1 MKTKHMNLVRSS
13 WLMLVSLMLLVSCS
27 LDNRVIEK
35 PVFLASNTTSIEVSK
50 VTLTDST
57 TVLDIFARYQPKYWI
72 RIAGSSCL
80 TDDKGNTYPVQSGIG
95 IELDKEFWMPESG
108 EAEFQLVF
116 PRLRNGA
123 KYFNFSEGPEV
134 EGGFSIWGVQLKS
147 NELPELQLPKEMVE
161 QEVDKDASLALPELK
176 YGEAIIKGQV
186 LDYQSGMPATVKI
199 IAFNP
204 LVGYDGD
211 VDVTIEA
218 DGSFTHAMNVLG
230 TSRVYLIYQGMMSN
244 QTEIFVEPGQVS
256 EVCLNIREASRLKS
270 KFHADAASY
279 GRLYYYSGA
288 MENVVRE
295 LHEGNS
301 LMAECFGTVNKYDFT
316 QKPEVLLDEYK
327 KNLLYKA
334 ELARKALDECSL
346 GQASKDYLEAH
357 ISMQLISSLQLAPSV
372 LTGQYTMVER
382 NLDREAYSAYY
393 MGLAKALTDEYID
406 KDWYSVLNNTIALL
420 DGTYGE
426 MVIQADMIR
435 KKCEMKE
442 GLFVQMAETGKLYRS
457 IKDFVPLTDAQKE
470 EMKSLPEACQQYLS
484 AANDEL
490 LATIEANK
498 KKTGFR
504 VNEAGEVANEDL
516 FASIISQFRGKVLLV
531 DFWATW
537 CGPCR
542 NANKAMAPMKEELK
556 DKDIVYVYI
565 TGETSPKGTWENMIP
580 DIHGEHFR
588 VTDKQWAY
596 LGNAM
601 GIEGV
606 PTYFVINR
614 EGDIKY
620 KSVGFPGVAKMKEE
634 LVKVLDE
641 K

>member
-1 MKTKHMNLVRSS
+1 MKTRHKNLVRSS
-13 WLMLVSLMLLVSCS
+13 WLMLVGLMLLVSCS
-27 LDNRVIEK
+27 LDNRVIDK

-72 RIAGSSCL
+72 RIAGSSYL

-147 NELPELQLPKEMVE
+147 NELPELQLPKEMLG
-161 QEVDKDASLALPELK
+161 QEVNKDASLALPELK

-211 VDVTIEA
+211 MDVTIEA
-218 DGSFTHAMNVLG
+218 DGSFTHVMNVLG
-230 TSRVYLIYQGMMSN
+230 TSRVYLIYQGMMN
-244 QTEIFVEPGQVS
+244 TQTEIFVEPGQVS
-256 EVCLNIREASRLKS
+256 EVCLNIREASRLRS

-279 GRLYYYSGA
+279 GKLYYYSGA

-295 LHEGNS
+295 LHEGNN
-301 LMAECFGTVNKYDFT
+301 LVAECFGTVNKYDFT

-327 KNLLYKA
+327 KNLLSKM
-334 ELARKALDECSL
+334 ELAKKAIDECSL
-346 GQASKDYLEAH
+346 GQAMKTYLQGELDMRLLYTLQQAVNGLAGEY
-357 ISMQLISSLQLAPSV
+357 MNSL
-372 LTGQYTMVER
+372 
-382 NLDREAYSAYY
+382 NNWDREVY
-393 MGLAKALTDEYID
+393 MTFVEKVQKAWPNDYVGKELYT
-406 KDWYSVLNNTIALL
+406 VLNNPIALL
-420 DGTYGE
+420 HGSYGT
-426 MVIQADMIR
+426 MVMLSDMIQR
-435 KKCEMKE
+435 DYTIEE
-442 GLFVQMAETGKLYRS
+442 GLFTQMAEAGKLYRS

-484 AANDEL
+484 AANDKL

-606 PTYFVINR
+606 PTYFVIDR

>member
-13 WLMLVSLMLLVSCS
+13 WLMLVGLMLLVSCS

-147 NELPELQLPKEMVE
+147 NELPELQLPREMLG
-161 QEVDKDASLALPELK
+161 QEVNKDASLTLPELK

-211 VDVTIEA
+211 MDVTIEA

-230 TSRVYLIYQGMMSN
+230 TSRVYLIYQGMMN
-244 QTEIFVEPGQVS
+244 TQTEIFVEPGQVS
-256 EVCLNIREASRLKS
+256 EVCLNIREASRLRS

-279 GRLYYYSGA
+279 GKLYYYSGA

-295 LHEGNS
+295 LHEGNN
-301 LMAECFGTVNKYDFT
+301 LVAECFGTVNKYDFT

-327 KNLLYKA
+327 KNLLSKM
-334 ELARKALDECSL
+334 ELAKKAIDECSL
-346 GQASKDYLEAH
+346 GQAMKTYLQGELDMRLLYTLQQAVNGLAGEY
-357 ISMQLISSLQLAPSV
+357 MNSL
-372 LTGQYTMVER
+372 
-382 NLDREAYSAYY
+382 NNWDREVY
-393 MGLAKALTDEYID
+393 MTFVEKVQKAWPNDYVGKELYT
-406 KDWYSVLNNTIALL
+406 VLNNPIALL
-420 DGTYGE
+420 HGSYGT
-426 MVIQADMIR
+426 MVMLSDMIQR
-435 KKCEMKE
+435 DYTIEE
-442 GLFVQMAETGKLYRS
+442 GLFTQMAEAGKLYRS

-484 AANDEL
+484 AANDNL

-606 PTYFVINR
+606 PTYFVIDR

>member
-1 MKTKHMNLVRSS
+1 MKTRHKNLVRSS
-13 WLMLVSLMLLVSCS
+13 WLMLVGLMLLVSCS
-27 LDNRVIEK
+27 LDNRVIDK

-72 RIAGSSCL
+72 RIAGSSYL

-147 NELPELQLPKEMVE
+147 NELPELQLPKEMLG
-161 QEVDKDASLALPELK
+161 QEVNKDASLALPELK
-176 YGEAIIKGQV
+176 YGEATIKGQV

-211 VDVTIEA
+211 MDVTIEA

-230 TSRVYLIYQGMMSN
+230 TSRVYLIYQGMMN
-244 QTEIFVEPGQVS
+244 TQTEIFVEPGQVS
-256 EVCLNIREASRLKS
+256 EVCLNIREASRLRS

-279 GRLYYYSGA
+279 GKLYYYSGA

-295 LHEGNS
+295 LHEGNN
-301 LMAECFGTVNKYDFT
+301 LVAECFGTVNKYDFT

-327 KNLLYKA
+327 KNLLSKM
-334 ELARKALDECSL
+334 ELAKKAIDECSL
-346 GQASKDYLEAH
+346 GQAMKTYLQGELDMRLLYTLQQAVNGLAGEY
-357 ISMQLISSLQLAPSV
+357 MNSL
-372 LTGQYTMVER
+372 
-382 NLDREAYSAYY
+382 NNWDREVY
-393 MGLAKALTDEYID
+393 MTFVEKVQKAWPNDYVGKELYT
-406 KDWYSVLNNTIALL
+406 VLNNPIALL
-420 DGTYGE
+420 HGSYGT
-426 MVIQADMIR
+426 MVMLSDMIQR
-435 KKCEMKE
+435 DYTIEE
-442 GLFVQMAETGKLYRS
+442 GLFTQMAEAGKLYRS
-457 IKDFVPLTDAQKE
+457 IKDFVPLTDTQKE

-484 AANDEL
+484 AANDKL

-606 PTYFVINR
+606 PTYFVIDR

>member
-1 MKTKHMNLVRSS
+1 MKTILRST
-13 WLMLVSLMLLVSCS
+13 LMMLLGAMLLAGCAK
-27 LDNRVIEK
+27 DNRIIEK

-72 RIAGSSCL
+72 RIASSTYL
-80 TDDKGNTYPVQSGIG
+80 TDDKGNDYPIQSGIG

-123 KYFNFSEGPEV
+123 KYFDFSEGAEV
-134 EGGFSIWGVQLKS
+134 SGGFNIWGVQLKS
-147 NELPELQLPKEMVE
+147 NELPELKLPKAMLA
-161 QEVDKDASLALPELK
+161 QEVDKEDPLEVPELK
-176 YGEAIIKGQV
+176 YGKATVKGQV
-186 LDYQSGMPATVKI
+186 LDYQPGMPAALKI
-199 IAFNP
+199 VVYNP

-211 VDVTIEA
+211 IDVNIES
-218 DGSFTHAMNVLG
+218 DGTFEHSMDILG
-230 TSRVYLIYQGMMSN
+230 VANCIVYYGEMGVN
-244 QTEIFVEPGQVS
+244 TEVFVEPGKIS
-256 EVCLNIREASRLKS
+256 EVFLNIREASRVRS
-270 KFHADAASY
+270 KFHYNGESY
-279 GRLYYYSGA
+279 GKVSYYNGP
-288 MENVVRE
+288 MENVIRE
-295 LHEGNS
+295 KQEIDELLQASRGEW
-301 LMAECFGTVNKYDFT
+301 ATYDFKK
-316 QKPEVLLDEYK
+316 KPEVLLEEYK
-327 KNLLYKA
+327 KNEMDKA
-334 ELARKALDECSL
+334 NRMREAVSQSTLS
-346 GQASKDYLEAH
+346 QSSKDYLNGR
-357 ISMQLISSLQLAPSV
+357 ISMQLLSGLQLAPGI
-372 LTGQYTMVER
+372 LTGQYSMAQR
-382 NLDREAYSAYY
+382 DMDREVY
-393 MGLAKALTDEYID
+393 MAFHTKMIKALPDNYID
-406 KDWYSVLNNTIALL
+406 KSLLAILNEPVAML

-426 MVIQADMIR
+426 MVRQADMIR
-435 KKCEMKE
+435 KNHDMEE
-442 GLFVQMAETGKLYRS
+442 GLFTLMAKTGNLYHG
-457 IKDFVPLTDAQKE
+457 IKDFMPLTDAQKE
-470 EMKSLPEACQQYLS
+470 EMKSLPEACQQYLM
-484 AANDEL
+484 AENDKL
-490 LATIEANK
+490 LAKIEANK

-516 FASIISQFRGKVLLV
+516 FASIISKFRGKVLLV

-542 NANKAMAPMKEELK
+542 MANKEMAPMKEELK

-606 PTYFVINR
+606 PTYFVIDR
-614 EGDIKY
+614 EGNIKY
-620 KSVGFPGVAKMKEE
+620 KSVGFPGVQKMKEE
-634 LVKVLDE
+634 LNKALD